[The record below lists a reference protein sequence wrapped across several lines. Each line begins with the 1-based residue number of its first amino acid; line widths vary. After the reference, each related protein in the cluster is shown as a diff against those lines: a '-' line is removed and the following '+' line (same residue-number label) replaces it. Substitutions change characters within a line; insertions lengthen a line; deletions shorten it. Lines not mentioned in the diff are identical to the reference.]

1 MQFPVDIVQHRAS
14 RRQSR
19 CRSTRAR
26 VQYDPIGTSS
36 DDDQF
41 FSAEESDHE
50 EEETITTI
58 TSIVLK
64 SAVVVLFV
72 QVMPLIFPMRTERED
87 ADAHLL
93 LRIVDVQTVVIV
105 LPAAIVVVMMLSFI
119 MLLM

>member
-50 EEETITTI
+50 EETITTI

-72 QVMPLIFPMRTERED
+72 QVMPLIFPMRTEREN